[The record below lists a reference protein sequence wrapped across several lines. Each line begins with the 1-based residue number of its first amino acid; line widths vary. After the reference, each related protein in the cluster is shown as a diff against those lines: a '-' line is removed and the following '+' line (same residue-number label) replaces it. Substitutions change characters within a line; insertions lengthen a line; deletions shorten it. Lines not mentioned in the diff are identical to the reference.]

1 MATPPHSSTAASPP
15 GPPAPGPDPSSQA
28 RPRPARS
35 GPPQR
40 SPLGSVLA
48 FTFLNSL
55 GTGAVT
61 TGLFFLTKAAFDF
74 GPIKN
79 FLLAA
84 LMGAAYIAGAAGAAP
99 GLRLLARRSSR
110 VSTRGVVATLMLALA
125 ALCALPLAAG
135 VVTGIKPAPEWSA
148 WVFGLVYLPLTGI
161 LWPIVESYLSGGR
174 RGQGLRKA
182 TGAFNICWSG
192 ALVVAY
198 WAMAPLLEGR
208 ALLVILGLGVIHLI
222 CLPIGWRMGQEP
234 GRHLEEDH
242 EPHPGNYPALLRVF
256 RILLPMSY
264 VVLASLAPYLPDA
277 LDRLGV
283 APLWAPV
290 VASIWLLTRVLT
302 FWGLERWQGW
312 HGRWS
317 IPVVA
322 TTLLL
327 LGFALAVLSPLFG
340 PMTES
345 GLGLGLPAM
354 VLGLIVFGIAHATIY
369 CGALYYG
376 LEVGQAQVDA
386 GGWHEALIGVGY
398 TAGPLLGL
406 GVALILGPNHP
417 TFQPALLGI
426 VAGVALVLSLA
437 AATQAHAEHRRM
449 FRAEHGD
456 R

>member
-1 MATPPHSSTAASPP
+1 MATPPHPSNTASPP
-15 GPPAPGPDPSSQA
+15 APPAPGT
-28 RPRPARS
+28 PRPN
-35 GPPQR
+35 PPRR

-110 VSTRGVVATLMLALA
+110 VSTRGVVAALMLALA
-125 ALCALPLAAG
+125 ALCALPMAAG
-135 VVTGIKPAPEWSA
+135 IVTGIKPAPEWSA
-148 WVFGLVYLPLTGI
+148 WAFGLVYLPLTGI
-161 LWPIVESYLSGGR
+161 LWPIVESYMSGGR
-174 RGQGLRKA
+174 RGHDLRRA

-208 ALLVILGLGVIHLI
+208 ALLVILGLGVIHLL
-222 CLPIGWRMGQEP
+222 CLPLGWRMGPEP
-234 GRHLEEDH
+234 GRHLEDDH
-242 EPHPGNYPALLRVF
+242 EPHPANYPALLRVF

-277 LDRLGV
+277 LDQLGV

-302 FWGLERWQGW
+302 FWGLERWHGW

-317 IPVVA
+317 VPVVA

-327 LGFALAVLSPLFG
+327 LGFGLAVLSPVFG
-340 PMTES
+340 PITDA

-354 VLGLIVFGIAHATIY
+354 VLGLVVFGVAHATIY

-406 GVALILGPNHP
+406 GVALALGPDHP
-417 TFQPALLGI
+417 AFQPALLGI
-426 VAGVALVLSLA
+426 VAGVALVLSGVA
-437 AATQAHAEHRRM
+437 AGRVRAERRRM
-449 FRAEHGD
+449 FHGEHNPL
-456 R
+456 